1 MGRRALLLVLILA
14 GGLAACS
21 TDNPTVGRA
30 PGIEP
35 VSDPNTVIAAAL
47 ARIDLMENVAGC
59 CAATPRVL
67 SLIAMTGSQ
76 ARDTVGWSPRGL
88 EQAIVWLVR
97 AEGTF
102 ALVIPAEPI
111 GFVLPTAAP
120 AGWIVVRDVDATVVA
135 SGWP

>member
-1 MGRRALLLVLILA
+1 MGRRALLLALGLA
-14 GGLAACS
+14 GVLAACGAG
-21 TDNPTVGRA
+21 NPTVGRA

-35 VSDPNTVIAAAL
+35 VSNPNAVIAAAL
-47 ARIDLMENVAGC
+47 ARIDLMQNVAGC

-67 SLIAMTGSQ
+67 SLTAMTGSE
-76 ARDTVGWSPRGL
+76 ARDTVGWNPRGL
-88 EQAIVWLVR
+88 ENAIVWLVR

-102 ALVIPAEPI
+102 ALVIPGEPI

-120 AGWIVVRDVDATVVA
+120 AGWIIVRDADATVVA